1 MEGLVQRTKGD
12 FTHMSDSVPGW
23 SSATV
28 DQNAHMW
35 ALQQGDHRKVR
46 FLTWF
51 SLSKECVKRQEVDGT
66 RLEVL
71 SVALPC
77 SFHQSNHRT
86 QSGFKERGLLVG
98 GVSKKLWPSKKSDT
112 GKPSA

>member
-1 MEGLVQRTKGD
+1 M
-12 FTHMSDSVPGW
+12 DS
-23 SSATV
+23 A
-28 DQNAHMW
+28 
-35 ALQQGDHRKVR
+35 
-46 FLTWF
+46 
-51 SLSKECVKRQEVDGT
+51 

-71 SVALPC
+71 SITLPC

-86 QSGFKERGLLVG
+86 QSGFKERGHLVG